1 VPAARLRGNHH
12 AMVYVIEPWECPDWP
27 DFDILDPKLLA
38 PWLLEVERWAA
49 TKHPARFVPPP
60 RPFDALR
67 AQHAAK
73 EAPAMIDAPLS
84 VTPPLAQPDASLTA
98 PTGTRQITLTRAD
111 RSRSGRRTGCCA
123 ARLNATP
130 SP

>member
-1 VPAARLRGNHH
+1 MPDVTAPSIVPEYDDAPG
-12 AMVYVIEPWECPDWP
+12 WP
-27 DFDILDPKLLA
+27 RENL
-38 PWLLEVERWAA
+38 
-49 TKHPARFVPPP
+49 
-60 RPFDALR
+60 
-67 AQHAAK
+67 AK